1 MLPIYFSEASN
12 PSIRASQ
19 ARTLLHNVN
28 SGTITIVKRYEALFN
43 AYCILMAKDYKKG
56 ESQLLPSHFT
66 SHTNLQL
73 WSSIPVLTA
82 TLPILAMDALTQSS
96 IPYIGNFGSSFSVM
110 ATGITAP
117 RKMSCFSV
125 QGDEYIQV
133 IKRDEIRS
141 DCVVQQLFELLN
153 QLLREVQDDPTLVS
167 KKVDQILLRTYKVV
181 SITSDIGVLEYV
193 RHSLT
198 IRDYLVDDSWCLDSF
213 LIHRQS
219 TKKRSAHRRY
229 HPGEIEN
236 GAILKKFERIGKQ
249 DKQQRLELYQSIT
262 KQFTPVFHYFF
273 LERFVHP
280 ELWYHNIQNFI
291 STLSINSIIGYI
303 VGLGDRHLRNIM
315 IDQKT
320 GQLIHIDFGI
330 LFEKGRLLSV
340 PETVPFRLTREFVDC
355 LGMEGVDGLLRQQM
369 EFCMDLICK
378 NKELIL
384 TVLRVFLH
392 DPLNLW
398 KVQPNRY
405 ENRMVED
412 VNTSA
417 TQVLF
422 KIENK
427 IMRRGVQTTE
437 SISVEKQV
445 DVLIKMATNESNL
458 ALMYHG
464 WGAWLYRVCHKQVHC
479 MQ

>member
-1 MLPIYFSEASN
+1 
-12 PSIRASQ
+12 
-19 ARTLLHNVN
+19 
-28 SGTITIVKRYEALFN
+28 
-43 AYCILMAKDYKKG
+43 
-56 ESQLLPSHFT
+56 
-66 SHTNLQL
+66 
-73 WSSIPVLTA
+73 
-82 TLPILAMDALTQSS
+82 MD
-96 IPYIGNFGSSFSVM
+96 
-110 ATGITAP
+110 
-117 RKMSCFSV
+117 
-125 QGDEYIQV
+125 
-133 IKRDEIRS
+133 
-141 DCVVQQLFELLN
+141 
-153 QLLREVQDDPTLVS
+153 
-167 KKVDQILLRTYKVV
+167 
-181 SITSDIGVLEYV
+181 
-193 RHSLT
+193 
-198 IRDYLVDDSWCLDSF
+198 
-213 LIHRQS
+213 RQS
-219 TKKRSAHRRY
+219 AKKRSAHHRY

-236 GAILKKFERIGKQ
+236 SAILKKFEKVGKH

-273 LERFVHP
+273 LERFMHP
-280 ELWYHNIQNFI
+280 ELWYHNILNFI

-398 KVQPNRY
+398 KVPNRY

-464 WGAWLYRVCHKQVHC
+464 WGAWLCRIC
-479 MQ
+479 